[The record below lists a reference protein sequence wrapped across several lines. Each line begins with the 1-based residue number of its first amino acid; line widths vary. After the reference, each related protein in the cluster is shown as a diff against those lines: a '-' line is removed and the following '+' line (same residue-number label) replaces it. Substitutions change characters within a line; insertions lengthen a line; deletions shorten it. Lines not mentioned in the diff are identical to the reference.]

1 MNNLSTSETARR
13 SPLTEQER
21 RLTNAKRMR
30 SYRRRTRGQVES
42 RVTDRMVVEALA
54 LHLERVPRAEAKALL
69 LALQPLVV
77 DGLVHRG
84 HDLSEARAAFD
95 RRLRGLVDPQA
106 VGETGFV
113 RRAAE
118 ERAKGREPGGFFR
131 RTQ

>member
-1 MNNLSTSETARR
+1 MKNLSTSTKSSRA
-13 SPLTEQER
+13 PLSELER
-21 RLTNAKRMR
+21 RLANAKRMR

-42 RVTDRMVVEALA
+42 RVTDRMITEALA
-54 LHLERVPRAEAKALL
+54 LHLERVSRADAKALL

-84 HDLSEARAAFD
+84 HDLVEAKSAFD
-95 RRLRGLVDPQA
+95 RRLRGLVDPEA

-113 RRAAE
+113 RRAAK
-118 ERAKGREPGGFFR
+118 EREAGREPGGFFV